1 MVLFFKSLPR
11 LYKNA
16 FRDLHR
22 HFSMAF
28 SCAISISI
36 SLLIALMLVV
46 SAANVSQFTKN
57 IEGEIVIQVSLSPTV
72 TSEQKREIQ
81 TSLQNLNGIE
91 SIDFSNKDEELDHL
105 IQENGDV
112 FRQYEGDKNPLYD
125 VFVLEMKNPENIE
138 KISER
143 IQKIEG
149 VVGVEYG
156 GNTISNLV
164 NVFKGVRYTS
174 VAVVAF
180 MIVVSLFLIRSS
192 MKAAI
197 RMRSEEIAIMRQ
209 VGAYN
214 WFIST
219 PFMIEGLTIGFWGAL
234 GPSLLVGI
242 GYPILYKVMGGVF
255 LSEMFHLVRPFPF
268 VLWLILIIFAI
279 GICVGMLGSY
289 LAVRKYLRWTR

>member
-11 LYKNA
+11 LHKNA

-36 SLLIALMLVV
+36 SLLIALLLIV
-46 SAANVSQFTKN
+46 SAVNATQFTKS
-57 IEGEIVIQVSLSPTV
+57 IEGEIAIQVSLSPTL
-72 TSEQKREIQ
+72 TQKQKEEIQ
-81 TSLQNLNGIE
+81 TSLRAFEGID
-91 SIDFSNKDEELDHL
+91 SIHYSNKDEELDQL

-125 VFVLEMKNPENIE
+125 VFVLEMNQPENIE
-138 KISER
+138 QLSK
-143 IQKIEG
+143 KIEKIDG

-156 GNTISNLV
+156 GNTIANLV

-174 VAVVAF
+174 VAVVVF

-219 PFMIEGLTIGFWGAL
+219 PFMIEGITIGFWGAL

-242 GYPILYKVMGGVF
+242 GYPLLYNMMGGVF
-255 LSEMFHLVRPFPF
+255 LSEMFDLVAPFPF
-268 VLWLILIIFAI
+268 VLWLIVAIFAA